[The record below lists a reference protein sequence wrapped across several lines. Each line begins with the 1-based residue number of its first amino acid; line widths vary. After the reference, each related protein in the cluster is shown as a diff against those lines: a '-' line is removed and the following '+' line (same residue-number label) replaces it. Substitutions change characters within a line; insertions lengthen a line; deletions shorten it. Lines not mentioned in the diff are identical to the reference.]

1 MFRKRLHPILI
12 IPVILV
18 LRASGT
24 TVVVYRSPTQ
34 IVVAADTLLLVSKGT
49 GFERRRMC
57 KIRSSRGLY
66 FAAAGLTKNS
76 RAGYSVVSL
85 AERACAQSRNVI
97 DAAKRFEFFSLKPF
111 ETIARRYQRKSPE
124 FYRVQIKEKPEPL
137 QVVFMGIDRGVP
149 TFALVTFTTS
159 ETKGL
164 VSVTPH
170 VKVCPGVQ
178 CPTGE
183 TVTILGEN
191 VNADRATHE
200 PSFFREVRHDPQSML
215 HRLVQIEATAD
226 PSRVAAPF
234 DILTISTTGSEW
246 NEQGYC
252 K

>member
-12 IPVILV
+12 IPIILV

-34 IVVAADTLLLVSKGT
+34 IVVGADTLLLVSKGA
-49 GFERRRMC
+49 GFDRRRMC
-57 KIRSSRGLY
+57 KIRSSRGIY
-66 FAAAGLTKNS
+66 FAAAGLTKNA

-85 AERACAQSRNVI
+85 AERACASSRNVI
-97 DAAKRFEFFSLKPF
+97 DAAKRFELLSLKPF

-124 FYRVQIKEKPEPL
+124 FYRAQIKEKPEPL
-137 QVVFMGIDRGVP
+137 QVVFMGIDRDVP

-170 VKVCPGVQ
+170 IKVCPGVE

-191 VNADRATHE
+191 INADRATHDR
-200 PSFFREVRHDPQSML
+200 SFFRELRHDPQSML
-215 HRLVQIEATAD
+215 HRLVEMEATAD
-226 PSRVAAPF
+226 PSRVSAPF
-234 DILTISTTGSEW
+234 DILTISARGSEW
-246 NEQGYC
+246 DEHGYC
-252 K
+252 R